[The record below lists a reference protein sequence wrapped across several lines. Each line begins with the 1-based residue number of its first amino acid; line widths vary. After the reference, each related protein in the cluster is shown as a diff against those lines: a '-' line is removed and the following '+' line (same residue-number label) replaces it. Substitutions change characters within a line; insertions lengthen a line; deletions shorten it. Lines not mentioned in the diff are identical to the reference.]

1 MSGSGQGSDQGSQ
14 MKALMY
20 LGPRTMQLQDVP
32 EPVPAPG
39 EARVR
44 VAAAAICGSDLHGF
58 REASPRRIPPLVMGH
73 EVVGTVDLVGDG
85 VEQSLTGTRVV
96 AMPVVPCGV
105 CARCREG
112 RTNLCPNRRLM
123 GMDFPGAFA
132 ESFTID
138 ASRLLPLP
146 EGLPDTIGTLIEP
159 LANAVHS
166 VARAVREGDDVLVI
180 GAGPIGLFAVRA
192 SVLAGAA
199 RTFVVDRLQD
209 RLVLAKGLGGEPLA
223 VDGAADALATA
234 TGGEGVDVVID
245 AAGFA
250 STWSLAIQAARP
262 GGHID
267 VIGLGA
273 AEGPANYQAIV
284 AKGLTIVGSYA
295 CVERDFARALH
306 LLFSGDVDVDGWT
319 VTMPLADGQS
329 AFEALVDDERF
340 TKVLLTP

>member
-1 MSGSGQGSDQGSQ
+1 

-20 LGPRTMQLQDVP
+20 LGPRAMELQDVP
-32 EPVPAPG
+32 DPLPAPG

-85 VEQSLTGTRVV
+85 VDGSLIGTRVA
-96 AMPVVPCGV
+96 AMPVVSCGA
-105 CARCREG
+105 CARCDEG
-112 RTNLCPNRRLM
+112 RANLCPNRRLM

-132 ESFTID
+132 EWFVIE
-138 ASRLLPLP
+138 AGRLLPLP
-146 EGLPDTIGTLIEP
+146 TDLSDASGTLIEP

-166 VARAVREGDDVLVI
+166 VERAVREGDDVLVI
-180 GAGPIGLFAVRA
+180 GAGPIGLFAARA
-192 SVLAGAA
+192 AVLAGAA
-199 RTFVVDRLQD
+199 RTFVVDKLED
-209 RLVLAKGLGGEPLA
+209 RLALAKGLGGEPIA
-223 VDGAADALATA
+223 VDGAAEALEVATN
-234 TGGEGVDVVID
+234 GKGVDVVID

-250 STWSLAIQAARP
+250 PTWSLAVQAARP

-273 AEGPANYQAIV
+273 VEGPASYQQIV

-295 CVERDFARALH
+295 CVERDFSRALH
-306 LLFSGDVDVDGWT
+306 LLSLGHVDVDGWT

-329 AFEALVDDERF
+329 AFEALVDDGGF

>member
-1 MSGSGQGSDQGSQ
+1 

-20 LGPRTMQLQDVP
+20 LGPRKMELQDVP
-32 EPVPAPG
+32 EPSPAPG

-44 VAAAAICGSDLHGF
+44 VSAAAICGSDLHGF

-73 EVVGTVDLVGDG
+73 EAVGTVDLVGAG
-85 VEQSLTGTRVV
+85 VDDSLEGTRVV
-96 AMPVVPCGV
+96 AMPVVPCGA
-105 CARCREG
+105 CARCGEG
-112 RTNLCPNRRLM
+112 RVNLCPNRRLM

-138 ASRLLPLP
+138 AARLLPIP
-146 EGLPDTIGTLIEP
+146 ENLPDTTGTLVEP

-166 VARAVREGDDVLVI
+166 VERAVHEGDEVLVI

-199 RTFVVDRLQD
+199 RTFVVDRLEH
-209 RLVLAKGLGGEPLA
+209 RLVLAKGLGGEPVAVEGAAEALA
-223 VDGAADALATA
+223 AATDGA
-234 TGGEGVDVVID
+234 GVDVVID

-250 STWSLAIQAARP
+250 PTWSLAIQLVRP
-262 GGHID
+262 GGHIE

-273 AEGPANYQAIV
+273 AEGPASYQAIV
-284 AKGLTIVGSYA
+284 AKGLTLVGSYA
-295 CVERDFARALH
+295 CVQRDFVRALR
-306 LLFSGDVDVDGWT
+306 LLSSGDVDVEGWT
-319 VTMPLADGQS
+319 VTMPLADGQL

-340 TKVLLTP
+340 TKVVLTP